1 MLIINIKPGEKI
13 ERVLKRYKRKVKNTK
28 QLQQIKSNKF
38 FTKKSTKRRE
48 EIAKA
53 KYKEEYQRSQ
63 EI

>member
-1 MLIINIKPGEKI
+1 MLIIQIKSTESI
-13 ERVLKRYKRKVKNTK
+13 ERALRRYKRKVKNTK
-28 QLQQIKSNKF
+28 QLQNIRKNKH
-38 FTKKSTKRRE
+38 FTKKSIKRRE

>member
-1 MLIINIKPGEKI
+1 MLVININPGEKI
-13 ERVLKRYKRKVKNTK
+13 DRALKRYKRKVRNTK
-28 QLQQIKSNKF
+28 QMHQIKNNKF

-53 KYKEEYQRSQ
+53 KYKQQYQRSQ

>member
-1 MLIINIKPGEKI
+1 MLVIKIKPDEKI
-13 ERVLKRYKRKVKNTK
+13 DRVLKRYKQKFRKTK
-28 QLQQIKSNKF
+28 QLQQVKTNKF

-53 KYKEEYQRSQ
+53 KYKEDYKRSQ

>member
-1 MLIINIKPGEKI
+1 MLVININPGEKI
-13 ERVLKRYKRKVKNTK
+13 DRALKRYKRKGRNTK
-28 QLQQIKSNKF
+28 QMQQIKDNKF

-53 KYKEEYQRSQ
+53 KYKQQYQRSQ

>member
-1 MLIINIKPGEKI
+1 MLVININPGEKI
-13 ERVLKRYKRKVKNTK
+13 DRALKRCKRKVRNTK
-28 QLQQIKSNKF
+28 QMQQIKNNKF

-53 KYKEEYQRSQ
+53 KYQQQYQRSQ

>member
-1 MLIINIKPGEKI
+1 MLIIKIKSDEKI
-13 ERVLKRYKRKVKNTK
+13 DRALKRYKRKFRNTK
-28 QLQQIKSNKF
+28 QLQQLKSKKT

-53 KYKEEYQRSQ
+53 KYKEDYRRSQ

>member
-1 MLIINIKPGEKI
+1 MLIININPNEKI
-13 ERVLKRYKRKVKNTK
+13 DRALKRYKRKVRNTK
-28 QLQQIKSNKF
+28 QLQQVKSNKF

-53 KYKEEYQRSQ
+53 KYKEKYQRSL